1 MTSDPSL
8 PLCGPR
14 FPHIR
19 NKDNDAYLCRVAIL
33 KQSLLL
39 EGPGRKYADEWE
51 MLIVNL
57 KHGLALLG

>member
-1 MTSDPSL
+1 MWASI
-8 PLCGPR
+8 
-14 FPHIR
+14 PHIR

-39 EGPGRKYADEWE
+39 EGPGRKYTDEWE

-57 KHGLALLG
+57 KHGLASLG